1 VNCQGSLLLIDG
13 GAVSFGCSSN
23 VPAAT
28 EPMSADAVPANKNK
42 SNFHVPSFSERPS
55 DLAGGVA
62 VIADDF
68 GVPPATRLWD
78 FPAMF
83 KLVQRCAKKIGLP
96 IKGGRFTN

>member
-1 VNCQGSLLLIDG
+1 MAPDTARAATIKARIAVALG
-13 GAVSFGCSSN
+13 GAVSVGCSSN

-28 EPMSADAVPANKNK
+28 EPMSADGVPANKNK

-68 GVPPATRLWD
+68 GCNSCDPSMELSGN
-78 FPAMF
+78 
-83 KLVQRCAKKIGLP
+83 VQAGSEMC
-96 IKGGRFTN
+96 